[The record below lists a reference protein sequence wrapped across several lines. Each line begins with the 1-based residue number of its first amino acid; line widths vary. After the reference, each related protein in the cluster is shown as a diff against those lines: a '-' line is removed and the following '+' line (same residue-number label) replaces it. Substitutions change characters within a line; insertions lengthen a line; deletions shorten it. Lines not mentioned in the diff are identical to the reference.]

1 MISFLSILLFT
12 FAPEIHFHSSLTYCY
27 KKVMTSHLTLVRIK
41 TSLPLDSIQG
51 ELYVNG
57 LFFCHTIER
66 LSKAVPIGCYPLGV
80 SYSPRF
86 KKRLPYLC
94 VPKRTGIRIHAGNTS
109 KDSKG
114 CILVGKLDDCFT
126 IINSRLT
133 LNLLLSRLNNTFTSI
148 IIK

>member
-1 MISFLSILLFT
+1 
-12 FAPEIHFHSSLTYCY
+12 
-27 KKVMTSHLTLVRIK
+27 MTSHLTLVRIK
-41 TSLPLDSIQG
+41 TSLHLDAIQG

-66 LSKAVPIGCYPLGV
+66 LSKAVPKGCYPLGV

-94 VPKRTGIRIHAGNTS
+94 VPKRSGIRIHSGNTS

-133 LNLLLSRLNNTFTSI
+133 LDKLLSRLDNSFKSI

>member
-1 MISFLSILLFT
+1 
-12 FAPEIHFHSSLTYCY
+12 
-27 KKVMTSHLTLVRIK
+27 MTSHLTLVRIK
-41 TSLPLDSIQG
+41 SSLPLDSIQG

-66 LSKAVPIGCYPLGV
+66 LSKAVPAGCYPLGV

-86 KKRLPYLC
+86 KMRLPFLS
-94 VPKRTGIRIHAGNTS
+94 VPHRSGIRIHSGNTS

-126 IINSRLT
+126 IINSRVT
-133 LNLLLSRLNNTFTSI
+133 LRILLSALDCSFKSI

>member
-1 MISFLSILLFT
+1 
-12 FAPEIHFHSSLTYCY
+12 
-27 KKVMTSHLTLVRIK
+27 MTSCLTLVRIK
-41 TSLPLDSIQG
+41 TSSSLDSIQG

-66 LSKAVPIGCYPLGV
+66 LSKAVPKGCYPLGV

-86 KKRLPYLC
+86 KTRLPYLS
-94 VPKRTGIRIHAGNTS
+94 VPHRLGIRIHAGNTA
-109 KDSKG
+109 KDSLG

-133 LNLLLSRLNNTFTSI
+133 LKMLLSSLDNSFKSI

>member
-1 MISFLSILLFT
+1 
-12 FAPEIHFHSSLTYCY
+12 
-27 KKVMTSHLTLVRIK
+27 MTSHLTLVRIK
-41 TSLPLDSIQG
+41 TSSPLDSIQG
-51 ELYVNG
+51 ELYING

-66 LSKAVPIGCYPLGV
+66 LSKAIPKGSYPLGV

-94 VPKRTGIRIHAGNTS
+94 VPHRTGIRIHAGNS
-109 KDSKG
+109 AKDSTG
-114 CILVGKLDDCFT
+114 CILVGKLDGCFT

-133 LNLLLSRLNNTFTSI
+133 LSVLLSKLDSSFKSI

>member
-1 MISFLSILLFT
+1 MKVVIPFFC
-12 FAPEIHFHSSLTYCY
+12 SLTYCY
-27 KKVMTSHLTLVRIK
+27 KIMTSHLTLVRIK
-41 TSLPLDSIQG
+41 TSSSLDSIQG

-66 LSKAVPIGCYPLGV
+66 LSKAVPKGCYPLGV

-86 KKRLPYLC
+86 KTRLPYLS
-94 VPKRTGIRIHAGNTS
+94 VPHRSGIRIHAGNTA
-109 KDSKG
+109 KDSLG

-126 IINSRLT
+126 IINSRVT
-133 LNLLLSRLNNTFTSI
+133 LKLLLSSLDNSFKSI

>member
-1 MISFLSILLFT
+1 M
-12 FAPEIHFHSSLTYCY
+12 A
-27 KKVMTSHLTLVRIK
+27 SHLTLVRIK
-41 TSLPLDSIQG
+41 TSSPLDSIQG

-66 LSKAVPIGCYPLGV
+66 LSKAVPKGCYPLGV

-94 VPKRTGIRIHAGNTS
+94 VPRRSGIRIHAGNTS
-109 KDSKG
+109 KDSLG

-126 IINSRLT
+126 LISSRLT
-133 LNLLLSRLNNTFTSI
+133 LGVLLSKIDSSFKSI